1 MPPELLLSV
10 LEFDAV
16 DSPWEPGKL
25 PGMPAEGCPPA
36 GVPGEDVELGMELLV
51 DPDCVGVDAVVG
63 IPVEE
68 AEPLCPE
75 AVDVD
80 DGLLELL
87 LLLEEDEELEDELDE
102 LEDEELLLDDCSG
115 ELWLTEVWQALRN
128 KLSSSRLTAA
138 AFSGTGN
145 LLCIIFIGSSLC
157 ISVCPALARHF
168 MGIRE
173 SA

>member
-87 LLLEEDEELEDELDE
+87 LLLEEDEELED
-102 LEDEELLLDDCSG
+102 CSG

-145 LLCIIFIGSSLC
+145 LLCIIFIGSSIC